1 MTEYI
6 SGLEMLDRSQIEP
19 QLSTGS
25 PELDQLIGRVQRGL
39 FYFFYGDKSLMETL
53 FQHMTVQALT
63 TNSKGKP
70 IVVYML
76 LGNNEYMVP

>member
-1 MTEYI
+1 MTEYLTGVEI
-6 SGLEMLDRSQIEP
+6 LDRHQVEQ

-25 PELDQLIGRVQRGL
+25 PELDQLIGGIQREL
-39 FYFFYGDKSLMETL
+39 FYFFYGNKNLMETL
-53 FQHMTVQALT
+53 LQHMTVQALK
-63 TNSKGKP
+63 TNDRGKP